1 MSEQQ
6 LTKLDD
12 LLKRVDHLTL
22 DGKEMHWSTYQMWVV
37 QGLGIKPYQSP
48 DLISA
53 LKILLEEVK
62 ECSIPRSLD

>member
-37 QGLGIKPYQSP
+37 QGLGIKP
-48 DLISA
+48 
-53 LKILLEEVK
+53 
-62 ECSIPRSLD
+62 